1 MKTNKTGLLIF
12 SLVILLFDIG
22 LIFVL
27 NAYSVK
33 NEGWLYIVSK
43 CIALFVF
50 IVIIVMGLYRQD
62 TANYFLQYVFTIIFQ
77 FIPLIIRYLSVI
89 ENGNFFSFILLF
101 ICLIIYLGTEL
112 GLLSLNKKSLKA
124 TDELKGQEIE
134 VKETDKNE

>member
-1 MKTNKTGLLIF
+1 MKSNKTGLLIF

-22 LIFVL
+22 LIFIL

-33 NEGWLYIVSK
+33 NVGWLYIVSK

-50 IVIIVMGLYRQD
+50 IVIIVMGLFRQD

-77 FIPLIIRYLSVI
+77 FVPLIIRYLSVI
-89 ENGNFFSFILLF
+89 ENGNIFSFILLF
-101 ICLIIYLGTEL
+101 VCLFIYLGAEL

-124 TDELKGQEIE
+124 MDELKGQEIE